1 MAACVTVYHREGC
14 HLCDRM
20 FAELRS
26 LQRRLDFHVQP
37 VDIDEDPQLK
47 ERFNVKVPVLAVE
60 DEILC
65 CHFLDVPGL
74 ERALEPD

>member
-1 MAACVTVYHREGC
+1 MTTLLTVYHREGC

-20 FAELRS
+20 FDELRS
-26 LQRRLDFHVQP
+26 LQHRLDFHIQP
-37 VDIDEDPQLK
+37 VDIDEDPALK
-47 ERFNVKVPVLAVE
+47 ARFNVKVPVLAVE